1 MEALKSAFLNPIKSF
16 KLKYLPLLMVYFAYG
31 ASGFSSIAE
40 TFWVKQHL
48 NLDATALVTLGVWLS
63 IPWTIKMVFGQ
74 LVDSIPIL
82 GSQRRAYV
90 YIGAGLITISTILMI
105 GLVGNK
111 DWIHFLPQQQVYIL
125 ASLLAVIGF
134 VLQDVVADAMS
145 TEVVDR
151 NQPKEEVERE
161 LAMVQVLGRL
171 ALSIAGFIVAG
182 LGGWLAQIF
191 SYETIFKI
199 ALFIPLLSII
209 GVSIVK
215 LDTPKP
221 SAIDCKILCGGLV
234 FAVFVVFMG
243 YSEMPYAQEIVFFV
257 SLAVISYM
265 IKDVID
271 DLDAETKRKIVIATI
286 VIFVYRA
293 MPGVGPGVTWW
304 EIDILHFDKA
314 FFGTLAQIGSGLAIL
329 GMWFLSDWITKK
341 PISWTLIMLT
351 VVGTILSLPI
361 VGMYYGLHHW
371 TEEMFG
377 FGARTIALVDT
388 AVESPFG
395 QLSMIP
401 LLTLIAIYAPAGKR
415 ATWFAL
421 MASMMNLALT
431 AGGLLTKY
439 LNEIF
444 VVSRKVVQNGV
455 VVSHADYSQL
465 GKLMIIVTLVNFVV
479 PIFTIWWLM
488 MRKGEGVK

>member
-1 MEALKSAFLNPIKSF
+1 MNALKSAFLNPIKSF
-16 KLKYLPLLMVYFAYG
+16 KLKYLPLLMIYFAYG

-40 TFWVKQHL
+40 TFWVKEHL

-63 IPWTIKMVFGQ
+63 LPWTIKMVFGQ
-74 LVDSIPIL
+74 LVDTIPIF

-111 DWIHFLPQQQVYIL
+111 EWIQFAKPQTIYIL
-125 ASLLAVIGF
+125 ASLIAVIGF

-171 ALSIAGFIVAG
+171 ALSIAGFMVAG
-182 LGGWLAQIF
+182 LGGWLAQIL

-199 ALFIPLLSII
+199 SLIIPIISII
-209 GVSIVK
+209 GVSIIK
-215 LDTPKP
+215 LDTPAPTK
-221 SAIDCKILCGGLV
+221 IDCKILCGGLV
-234 FAVFVVFMG
+234 FAGFVVFMG
-243 YSEMPYAQEIVFFV
+243 YNDFPYAQEIVF
-257 SLAVISYM
+257 VISFLVLSYM
-265 IKDVID
+265 IKDVIQ
-271 DLDAETKRKIVIATI
+271 DLDDETKRKIIIATI

-304 EIDILHFDKA
+304 EIDVLGFDKA
-314 FFGTLAQIGSGLAIL
+314 FFGTLAQIGSGLAIF

-361 VGMYYGLHHW
+361 LGMYYGLHHW
-371 TEEMFG
+371 TEEVFG
-377 FGARTIALVDT
+377 FGAKTIALIDT

-439 LNEIF
+439 LNKAF
-444 VVSRKVVQNGV
+444 VVSREVIQNGV
-455 VVSHADYSQL
+455 VVSHSNYSEL
-465 GKLMIIVTLVNFVV
+465 GKLMIIVTLVNFIV
-479 PIFTIWWLM
+479 PIFIIWWLM
-488 MRKGEGVK
+488 IRKKALN

>member
-1 MEALKSAFLNPIKSF
+1 MNALKSALFNPIKSF

-40 TFWVKQHL
+40 TFWVKEHL

-63 IPWTIKMVFGQ
+63 LPWTIKMVFGQ
-74 LVDSIPIL
+74 LVDTIPIF
-82 GSQRRAYV
+82 GSQRRVYV

-105 GLVGNK
+105 GLVGDK
-111 DWIHFLPQQQVYIL
+111 DWIHFTTSQNVYIL
-125 ASLLAVIGF
+125 ASLIAVVGF

-182 LGGWLAQIF
+182 LGGWLAQIL
-191 SYETIFKI
+191 SYETIFEI
-199 ALFIPLLSII
+199 SLIIPVISIL
-209 GVSIVK
+209 GVSFVK
-215 LDTPKP
+215 LDIPEP
-221 SAIDCKILCGGLV
+221 SKIDCKILCAGIA

-243 YSEMPYAQEIVFFV
+243 YNNIPYAQEIVFFV
-257 SLAVISYM
+257 SLSVISYM

-271 DLDAETKRKIVIATI
+271 ELDSETKRKIIIATI
-286 VIFVYRA
+286 VIFTYRA
-293 MPGVGPGVTWW
+293 MPGIGPGVTWW
-304 EIDILHFDKA
+304 EIDVLGFDKA

-351 VVGTILSLPI
+351 IVGTILSLPI

-371 TEEMFG
+371 TEEVFG
-377 FGARTIALVDT
+377 FGAKTIALIDT

-439 LNEIF
+439 LNKTF
-444 VVSRKVVQNGV
+444 VVSREVVQNGV
-455 VVSHADYSQL
+455 VVSNTDYSEL
-465 GKLMIIVTLVNFVV
+465 GKLMIVVILVNFVV

-488 MRKGEGVK
+488 IRKK

>member
-1 MEALKSAFLNPIKSF
+1 MEALKSAFLNPIQSF
-16 KLKYLPLLMVYFAYG
+16 KLRYLPLLMIYFSYG
-31 ASGFSSIAE
+31 MSGFSSIAE
-40 TFWVKQHL
+40 TFWVKEHL

-63 IPWTIKMVFGQ
+63 LPWTIKMVFGQ
-74 LVDSIPIL
+74 LVDSVPIF
-82 GSQRRAYV
+82 GSQRRIYV

-111 DWIHFLPQQQVYIL
+111 EWIHFAPQQTVYIL

-151 NQPKEEVERE
+151 NQPKEIVERE

-171 ALSIAGFIVAG
+171 SLSIAGFMVAG
-182 LGGWLAQIF
+182 LGGWLAQIL

-199 ALFIPLLSII
+199 SLFIPIISIL
-209 GVSIVK
+209 GVTFVK
-215 LDTPKP
+215 LNDIKP
-221 SAIDCKILCGGLV
+221 TKIDCKILCGGLV
-234 FAVFVVFMG
+234 FAAFVVFMG
-243 YSEMPYAQEIVFFV
+243 YNDIPYAQEIVFIV
-257 SLAVISYM
+257 SLAVLSYM
-265 IKDVID
+265 IKDIIS
-271 DLDAETKRKIVIATI
+271 DLDKETQRKIVIATI
-286 VIFVYRA
+286 VIFTYRA

-304 EIDILHFDKA
+304 EIDVLHFDKA
-314 FFGTLAQIGSGLAIL
+314 FFGTLSQIGSGLAIL

-361 VGMYYGLHHW
+361 VGMYFGLHHW

-401 LLTLIAIYAPAGKR
+401 LLTLIAIYAPEGKR

-439 LNEIF
+439 LNKAF
-444 VVSRKVVQNGV
+444 VVSREVVQNGV
-455 VVSHADYSQL
+455 VVSHANYSEL
-465 GKLMIIVTLVNFVV
+465 GKLLIIVTVVNFIV
-479 PIFTIWWLM
+479 PIFVIWFLM
-488 MRKGEGVK
+488 IKNKNKI

>member
-1 MEALKSAFLNPIKSF
+1 MNALKSAFLNPIKSF

-40 TFWVKQHL
+40 TFWVKEHL

-74 LVDSIPIL
+74 LVDTMPIF
-82 GSQRRAYV
+82 GSQRRIYV

-111 DWIHFLPQQQVYIL
+111 EWIKFSTAQNVYIL

-151 NQPKEEVERE
+151 NQPKEEVEKE

-182 LGGWLAQIF
+182 LGGWLAQIL

-199 ALFIPLLSII
+199 SLVIPLISII

-215 LDTPKP
+215 LDTPPP
-221 SAIDCKILCGGLV
+221 SKVDCKILCGGLI
-234 FAVFVVFMG
+234 FAGFVVFMG
-243 YSEMPYAQEIVFFV
+243 YNDFAYAQEIVFLV
-257 SLAVISYM
+257 SFLVLSYM
-265 IKDVID
+265 IKEVIE
-271 DLDAETKRKIVIATI
+271 DLDNETKRKIIIATI

-304 EIDILHFDKA
+304 EIDVLHFDKA

-371 TEEMFG
+371 TEQVFG
-377 FGARTIALVDT
+377 FGAKTIALIDT

-401 LLTLIAIYAPAGKR
+401 LLTLIAIYAPASKR

-439 LNEIF
+439 LNKIF
-444 VVSRKVVQNGV
+444 VVSREVVQNGV
-455 VVSHADYSQL
+455 VVSHANYNEL
-465 GKLMIIVTLVNFVV
+465 GKLMIVVTLVNFIV
-479 PIFTIWWLM
+479 PIFVIWRLM
-488 MRKGEGVK
+488 LNKKEL

>member
-1 MEALKSAFLNPIKSF
+1 MNALKSALFNPIKSF

-40 TFWVKQHL
+40 TFWVKEHL

-63 IPWTIKMVFGQ
+63 LPWTIKMVFGQ
-74 LVDSIPIL
+74 LVDTIPIF
-82 GSQRRAYV
+82 GSQRRVYV

-105 GLVGNK
+105 GLVGDKN
-111 DWIHFLPQQQVYIL
+111 WIHFTTSQNVYIL
-125 ASLLAVIGF
+125 ASLIAVVGF

-151 NQPKEEVERE
+151 NQPKEDVERE

-182 LGGWLAQIF
+182 LGGWLAQIL
-191 SYETIFKI
+191 SYETIFEI
-199 ALFIPLLSII
+199 SLIIPVISIL
-209 GVSIVK
+209 GVSFVK
-215 LDTPKP
+215 LDIPEP
-221 SAIDCKILCGGLV
+221 SKIDCKILCAGIA

-243 YSEMPYAQEIVFFV
+243 YNNIPYAQEIVFFV
-257 SLAVISYM
+257 SLSVISYM

-271 DLDAETKRKIVIATI
+271 ELDSETKRKIIIATI
-286 VIFVYRA
+286 VIFTYRA
-293 MPGVGPGVTWW
+293 MPGIGPGVTWW
-304 EIDILHFDKA
+304 EIDVLGFDKA

-351 VVGTILSLPI
+351 IVGTILSLPI

-371 TEEMFG
+371 TEEVFG
-377 FGARTIALVDT
+377 FGARTIALIDT

-439 LNEIF
+439 LNKTF
-444 VVSRKVVQNGV
+444 VVSREVVQNGV
-455 VVSHADYSQL
+455 VVSNTDYSEL
-465 GKLMIIVTLVNFVV
+465 GKLMIVVILVNFVV

-488 MRKGEGVK
+488 IRKK